1 MIGESPQ
8 DLSRARSRTGPC
20 APAAKADR
28 TLATENAEPT
38 LAKDATENSDRALP
52 AEPIERIDPAEPI
65 DKMDPVE
72 PIDRIEPDEPIDSS
86 EPFWS
91 PHGRTAPDRAGSRQA
106 GRIRRLSHG
115 GGGRIVGGRL

>member
-1 MIGESPQ
+1 MIGKSRQ
-8 DLSRARSRTGPC
+8 DLSGPRRRASPC
-20 APAAKADR
+20 APAATTDR

-38 LAKDATENSDRALP
+38 LAKEATENSDSALP

-91 PHGRTAPDRAGSRQA
+91 PRGRTAPDRAGSRQA
-106 GRIRRLSHG
+106 GRIPRLSHG
-115 GGGRIVGGRL
+115 R